1 MVMSGRERL
10 TREKVLDA
18 AMALASVD
26 GLDGLSMRR
35 LARTLGVEAMS
46 LYNHVA
52 NKTDLLDGI
61 AERVFAQ
68 VEPADPA
75 MPWAQRVRATV
86 LNLYRALSRQP
97 VVPLALVTDRANP
110 TSAAALKPFDD
121 ITGAL
126 YEAGFDDVAVRQA
139 LNGLTSLLFGALLS
153 ATLGFTRES
162 ARRPDAG
169 QIDPYLR
176 GVDPAE
182 LPNFGRLL
190 PTLGAAEPE
199 HDFAHALDLLLR
211 GLVAAVP
218 DRA

>member
-86 LNLYRALSRQP
+86 LNLP
-97 VVPLALVTDRANP
+97 
-110 TSAAALKPFDD
+110 
-121 ITGAL
+121 GA
-126 YEAGFDDVAVRQA
+126 G
-139 LNGLTSLLFGALLS
+139 
-153 ATLGFTRES
+153 
-162 ARRPDAG
+162 
-169 QIDPYLR
+169 
-176 GVDPAE
+176 
-182 LPNFGRLL
+182 
-190 PTLGAAEPE
+190 
-199 HDFAHALDLLLR
+199 H
-211 GLVAAVP
+211 
-218 DRA
+218 